1 MKKLCTLILCGLL
14 LFSAA
19 CGANPPGD
27 AAGRYVCTALSSGRT
42 DLSHAD
48 IWLQLEEGGSG
59 VFCREEETEISW
71 QLTGERLTVTNG
83 QTALEG
89 TLSDGVLTLTLDGEE
104 YAFTRVEQ
112 LTEEPSATALL
123 PELANQVLKE
133 DTDLQRQWN
142 GNWYGWWEIHG
153 ATGVYSELEN
163 RRSDLCARVEISA
176 DVSGTVTLWDDEH
189 SAQEPLGRVELSLEA
204 GRNGAGT
211 GIATS
216 RSGYFAGDMLEY
228 GNWVIE
234 PTLFPYEDMLLIEGA
249 RTESSGSYNYSIF
262 LRPWGRLWNDIEA
275 AESEQLPFR
284 YFDWYLPALEASAA
298 MPDTVGGAWTA
309 GSQGA
314 TNDPT
319 GKTAS
324 VTLADSHL
332 QLAYST
338 SRYEMKVNRL
348 VSLSGGAELE
358 ACWCA
363 DEEAVGLR
371 SRELNARREN
381 SSYLDQKLELN
392 GYPARRVKWY
402 DEAASCTV
410 LEYLIDGASIQ
421 SGAAVY
427 LKITLYDPQELTGIQ
442 TILDALRLK

>member
-1 MKKLCTLILCGLL
+1 MKKLCALILCGLL

-19 CGANPPGD
+19 CGANSPGD

-42 DLSHAD
+42 ELSHAD
-48 IWLQLEEGGSG
+48 VWLQLEEGGSG

-71 QLTGERLTVTNG
+71 RLDGERLTVTDG
-83 QTALEG
+83 QATVEG
-89 TLSDGVLTLTLDGEE
+89 VLSGGVLTLTLDGEE
-104 YAFTRVEQ
+104 YTFTRAEQ
-112 LTEEPSATALL
+112 LPEEI
-123 PELANQVLKE
+123 ANQVLKE

-142 GNWYGWWEIHG
+142 GNWDGWWEIHG
-153 ATGVYSELEN
+153 ATGGYSELEN
-163 RRSDLCARVEISA
+163 RRRDLCARVEISA
-176 DVSGTVTLWDDEH
+176 DASGTVTLWDDEH

-216 RSGYFAGDMLEY
+216 KSGYFAGDMLEY
-228 GNWVIE
+228 GSWVIE

-324 VTLADSHL
+324 VTLADGHL

-363 DEEAVGLR
+363 DEETVGLR
-371 SRELNARREN
+371 SRELNARRDEPG
-381 SSYLDQKLELN
+381 YLDRKLELD
-392 GYPARRVKWY
+392 GCPARRVEWY
-402 DEAASCTV
+402 DEANACTV
-410 LEYLIDGASIQ
+410 LEYLIDAANVR

-427 LKITLYDPQELTGIQ
+427 LKITLYDPDELTGIQ